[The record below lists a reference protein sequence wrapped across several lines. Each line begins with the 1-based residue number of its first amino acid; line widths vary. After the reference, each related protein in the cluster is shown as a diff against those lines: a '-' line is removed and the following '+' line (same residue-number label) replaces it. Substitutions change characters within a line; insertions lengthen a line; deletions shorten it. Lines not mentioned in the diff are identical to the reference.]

1 MKDLKS
7 RFRGCLLGGAIGD
20 ALGYPIEFFSE
31 ERIKKIYGEEGVRH
45 FGNMTG
51 AAFVSDDTQ
60 MTLFTAEGLLLA
72 RERGEKLKRSIY
84 LSYLDWLKTQDES
97 YTEGGRGLLAIPE
110 LYDLRAPGMTCLGS
124 LRSGIMGGI
133 TEPINNSKGCGGV
146 MRTAPVALY
155 CFARGVGVL
164 GANELAAEAAAITHG
179 HVLGHLPSY
188 ALNHIIYRILEGEEI
203 ARAVELAIEATAE
216 RYSANASATLG
227 IQILKRALSLA
238 IDPLVSDKEAINEL
252 GEGWVAEEA
261 LAIAVYCAIAHKDSF
276 EDALSA
282 SVNHKGDSD
291 STGAI
296 TGNILGA
303 YLGIEEIPD
312 CFVHGVELR
321 DVILDISDKLL
332 GKMKRA

>member
-1 MKDLKS
+1 MKELKS

-20 ALGYPIEFFSE
+20 ALGYPVEFFDE
-31 ERIKKIYGEEGVRH
+31 GRIKRYYGESGVRR
-45 FGNMTG
+45 FNNITK
-51 AAFVSDDTQ
+51 AAFISDDTQ

-72 RERGEKLKRSIY
+72 RERGESLKNSIY
-84 LSYLDWLKTQDES
+84 LSYLDWLKTQEER
-97 YTEGGRGLLAIPE
+97 YTEGGKGLLSVSG
-110 LYDLRAPGMTCLGS
+110 LYDLRAPGMTCISS
-124 LRSGIMGGI
+124 LKSGIMGSI
-133 TEPINNSKGCGGV
+133 AEPINNSKGCGGV

-155 CFARGVGVL
+155 CFARGDGIL

-188 ALNHIIYRILEGEEI
+188 VLNHIIYKILEGEEI
-203 ARAVELAIEATAE
+203 TRAAQLAIEAAIE
-216 RYSANASATLG
+216 RYTYSVSVALG
-227 IQILKRALSLA
+227 IQKLERALALA
-238 IDPLVSDKEAINEL
+238 ADSAVTDKEAINEL
-252 GEGWVAEEA
+252 GEGWVAEET

-276 EDALSA
+276 EDAVSA
-282 SVNHKGDSD
+282 AVNHKGDSD

-312 CFVHGVELR
+312 FYTESVELR

-332 GKMKRA
+332 V